1 MNRNNCVTFVL
12 FVYLI
17 CRFKSVFWQ
26 NPISLLCSQLFIE
39 TYCTRFFQ
47 EDVRAANNLNTWLLW
62 TFNLFSFHLKDY
74 CRCHCNTLCV
84 ILYTNFQKNILITNL
99 PNTKQKILES
109 IFKWK
114 VNTFCWCSWMVLRL
128 YTRKTSCSVC
138 FFFISNII
146 AS

>member
-62 TFNLFSFHLKDY
+62 TFDLFSFHLKDY

-84 ILYTNFQKNILITNL
+84 ILYTKVLKKYTDNKT
-99 PNTKQKILES
+99 ILES

-114 VNTFCWCSWMVLRL
+114 LNTHYWCSCMVLRL
-128 YTRKTSCSVC
+128 HTRKTSCSVC